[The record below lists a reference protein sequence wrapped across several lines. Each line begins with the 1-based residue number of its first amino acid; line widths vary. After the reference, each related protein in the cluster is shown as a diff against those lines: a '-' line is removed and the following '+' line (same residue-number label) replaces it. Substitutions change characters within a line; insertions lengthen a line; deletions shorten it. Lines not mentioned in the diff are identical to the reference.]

1 MFFLKFIISYD
12 DFLILRYIY
21 VLCYD
26 LLIYCVAF
34 EVCKLNWVLINFGVN
49 VVNLV
54 SKFFIKNI
62 LKFII
67 YEILFFLDGILI

>member
-1 MFFLKFIISYD
+1 MLWFINIFC
-12 DFLILRYIY
+12 DFLIFRYIY

-67 YEILFFLDGILI
+67 YEILFFLDGISI